1 MSRDRADTLSGI
13 LFGGG
18 GRRLFESL
26 AANLDVQSFLG
37 ARLGDMAS
45 SEELLTLFIDTV
57 GMVAA
62 ARALAR
68 GACLSRVCDTRRENT
83 TTCLRLQWRRPST
96 HLPPPADP
104 CSMHASSRFHL
115 FFPNPSFSPSL
126 HAPPPSH

>member
-18 GRRLFESL
+18 GRRLFETL

-62 ARALAR
+62 RARA
-68 GACLSRVCDTRRENT
+68 CPWRVFVS
-83 TTCLRLQWRRPST
+83 CLRY
-96 HLPPPADP
+96 A
-104 CSMHASSRFHL
+104 A
-115 FFPNPSFSPSL
+115 
-126 HAPPPSH
+126 